1 MKKRVS
7 EIRKMIV
14 AAALGLLAAGALP
27 AAARAGVV
35 GRGSSQAA
43 VQPAQTSQEAV
54 QGGQEQTQA
63 QEGQGTVQ
71 PAQDGQQQVQNGQQP
86 AQDGQQP
93 AQDTQQPVQQPGQS
107 GLEQAGLENSA
118 TGRGTQPTQPGDSQP
133 VNEVWQDT
141 EAPAPTLAYGY
152 TRDDAVRVAE
162 QLYSYVQDPQKKEI
176 CVSFLLNSIWYD
188 PANIMRTDSGM
199 PLLCIYRGSQQ
210 NYERSYLLALDGLEF
225 FANPTVLF
233 LRNQEGELMLCVS
246 TGSRFS
252 EAQAAAN
259 YQTVLGF
266 LSEISAVQAMTAGR
280 DEADRAKIICD
291 YVADKLSYDSTYGRN
306 SLADALRSGNTACV
320 GYNNLTELLFEHC
333 GLPYVSV
340 VGSEKGGNMEHI
352 FGMSRIGSTWLV
364 FDPTNYDRDDHKEP
378 FWIFSDQY
386 REGQFYDNFKL
397 VDRIY

>member
-1 MKKRVS
+1 VKKRVS

-14 AAALGLLAAGALP
+14 AAALGLSAAALLP
-27 AAARAGVV
+27 AAAMAGVV
-35 GRGSSQAA
+35 GRGSSQA
-43 VQPAQTSQEAV
+43 VQQAQTSQESV
-54 QGGQEQTQA
+54 QGGQESFQTGQEQTQA

-71 PAQDGQQQVQNGQQP
+71 PVQDTQQP
-86 AQDGQQP
+86 AQNTQQP
-93 AQDTQQPVQQPGQS
+93 AQDTQQPVQPGQS
-107 GLEQAGLENSA
+107 GLEQAGLENST
-118 TGRGTQPTQPGDSQP
+118 TGRGTQPTQPGDGQP
-133 VNEVWQDT
+133 VNEVWHDT
-141 EAPAPTLAYGY
+141 EAPAATLAYGY
-152 TRDDAVRVAE
+152 TRDDAVRAAE

-176 CVSFLLNSIWYD
+176 CTSFLLNSIWYD
-188 PANIMRTDSGM
+188 PGNIMRTDAGL

-225 FANPTVLF
+225 FPNPTVLF
-233 LRNQEGELMLCVS
+233 LKNQEGELMLCVS
-246 TGSRFS
+246 TGSKFS

-259 YQTVLGF
+259 YQTLLGF
-266 LSEISAVQAMTAGR
+266 LGEITAVQAMTAGR
-280 DEADRAKIICD
+280 DDADRAKIICD
-291 YVADKLSYDSTYGRN
+291 YVADKLSYDASYNRN
-306 SLADALRSGNTACV
+306 SLADALRTGNTACV

-386 REGQFYDNFKL
+386 REGQFYDNFNL